1 MVKALF
7 FDIDGTLVSFTTH
20 KIPQTTVDAIAQA
33 KKNGV
38 KIYISTGRPI
48 SLITN
53 LGQIEHLIDGYITT
67 NGAYCFVDDESG
79 RHTICCNDI
88 PTEDIQMMLNAASQ
102 WDRPVIFVGQQDIA
116 IYNYKEIVDDVFH
129 KGLGVTNLDYDKP
142 IEDVLVQPILQM
154 TPFISE
160 EQEALIMSNLKDCT
174 SGRWCLDFTDITCK
188 AADKGK
194 GLLAMA
200 EHEGF
205 NIADTMAFG
214 DGGND
219 ISIIKQ
225 AGIGVAMWNA
235 GDEVKKNADFTTT
248 SVDEDGI
255 MNALI
260 KYGVIS

>member
-1 MVKALF
+1 MIKALF
-7 FDIDGTLVSFTTH
+7 FDIDGTLVSFNTH
-20 KIPQTTVDAIAQA
+20 QIPQTTVDAIADA

-67 NGAYCFVDDESG
+67 NGAYCFVDDETG

-88 PTEDIQMMLNAASQ
+88 PTEDIQIMLNAASQ
-102 WDRPVIFVGQQDIA
+102 WDRPVILVGQQDIA
-116 IYNYKEIVDDVFH
+116 IYNYKEVVDDVFH

-160 EQEALIMSNLKDCT
+160 EQEALLMLNLKNCT

-225 AGIGVAMWNA
+225 AGIGVAMGNA
-235 GDEVKKNADFTTT
+235 GDEVKKNADFITT

>member
-1 MVKALF
+1 MIKALF
-7 FDIDGTLVSFTTH
+7 FDIDGTLVSFKTH
-20 KIPQTTVDAIAQA
+20 IIPQSTVDAIAEA

-38 KIYISTGRPI
+38 RIYISTGRPI

-67 NGAYCFVDDESG
+67 NGAYCFVDDETG

-88 PTEDIQMMLNAASQ
+88 PTEDIQMMLNAASK
-102 WDRPVIFVGQQDIA
+102 WDRPVIVVGQQDIA
-116 IYNYKEIVDDVFH
+116 IYNYKDVVDDVFH
-129 KGLGVTNLDYDKP
+129 KGLGVDNLDYDKP
-142 IEDVLVQPILQM
+142 IEDVLIQPVLQM

-160 EQEALIMSNLKDCT
+160 EQEVELMSKMKNST
-174 SGRWCLDFTDITCK
+174 SGRWCPDFTDITCK

-200 EHEGF
+200 EHEGLAV
-205 NIADTMAFG
+205 ADTMAFG

-219 ISIIKQ
+219 ISIIRQ
-225 AGIGVAMWNA
+225 AGIGVAMGNA
-235 GDEVKKNADFTTT
+235 GDEVKKNADFITT

-260 KYGVIS
+260 KFGVI

>member
-1 MVKALF
+1 MIKALF
-7 FDIDGTLVSFTTH
+7 FDIDGTLVSFKTH
-20 KIPQTTVDAIAQA
+20 IIPQSTVDAIAEA

-38 KIYISTGRPI
+38 RIYISTGRPI

-67 NGAYCFVDDESG
+67 NGAYCFVDDETG

-88 PTEDIQMMLNAASQ
+88 PTEDIQMMLNAASK
-102 WDRPVIFVGQQDIA
+102 WDRPVIVVGQQDIA
-116 IYNYKEIVDDVFH
+116 IYNYKDVVDDVFH
-129 KGLGVTNLDYDKP
+129 KGLGVDNLDYDKP
-142 IEDVLVQPILQM
+142 IEDVLIQPVLQM

-160 EQEALIMSNLKDCT
+160 EQEVELMSKMKNTT
-174 SGRWCLDFTDITCK
+174 SGRWCPDFTDITCK

-200 EHEGF
+200 EHEGLAV
-205 NIADTMAFG
+205 ADTMAFG

-225 AGIGVAMWNA
+225 AGIGVAMGNA
-235 GDEVKKNADFTTT
+235 GDEVKKNADFITT

-260 KYGVIS
+260 KFGVI